1 MKPLLKV
8 ICLLIT
14 LSSAALPQSQAS
26 DIDSLL
32 KALPLKAGEEKLRIL
47 INICAE
53 YQYKPELGIDYAKQA
68 LELATRE
75 NNARYTGWAL
85 FQMGNMYQS
94 WDSLKISMDYYM
106 QALEY
111 AHKVRDSVLITNVY
125 NNSGVIYKA
134 WGSYN
139 RALESYTNVFRF
151 QLKGSTEDE
160 LIPVMY
166 NIGIVQSLIKDYNSA
181 LKSYLECLRLLEKYP
196 IPFGFIAVN
205 TAVGDIKK
213 DLADYQS
220 AEKYYKAAE
229 SFLDAENNDYL
240 RIKVYLQ
247 LADLYRKMKNKDLAL
262 DYAGKALK
270 IQNDKPDA
278 DGQADLTM
286 GAIFKEF
293 RQFKEA
299 LVYFRKSLATY
310 EKLGYNAEAVEAIE
324 YLADTYYS
332 TGEYKLAYDYKMR
345 GAVLKDSIYN
355 QDKLKEIDIVRAQF
369 ELDHKNEQLIYL
381 QQKSSLQ
388 ELRLNNQSNIM
399 TFFAFGI
406 IILSG
411 FVIALVYFNNTK
423 KKLNI
428 RLGIKQKQIE
438 THLAGLEEQNNQIQ
452 LQHSKLEDYAA
463 KLKKSNQAK
472 EKFLSIIAH
481 DLKNPV
487 HFIMNASEILEDD
500 YGDLTDGE
508 RSDLIHRLKQSSRLS
523 AELLQDLLT
532 WAQNSMDMMEFNPVA
547 FAVEKEAESIIALLE
562 HSAKAKDIRISMK
575 AEPGITAMADTAMIN
590 TVMRNLITNAVKFTK
605 PGGIIVVEIK
615 KINDSVLVSVN
626 DNGVGMSDDD
636 VDKLFRIDVKH
647 SKKGTM
653 EEAGT
658 GLGLIICKEFIE
670 RNGGVLS
677 VKSRLNE
684 GTSISFTL
692 PSA

>member
-14 LSSAALPQSQAS
+14 LSSASMPQSQAS

-32 KALPLKAGEEKLRIL
+32 KALPLSTGEEKLRIL

-53 YQYKPELGIDYAKQA
+53 YQYKPDLGLNYAKQA
-68 LELATRE
+68 LDLAKKE
-75 NNARYTGWAL
+75 NNVKFTGWAL

-106 QALEY
+106 QSLEY
-111 AHKVRDSVLITNVY
+111 ALKVRDSVLITNVY
-125 NNSGVIYKA
+125 NNSGVIYKT

-139 RALESYTNVFRF
+139 RALESYINVFRY
-151 QLKGSTEDE
+151 QLKGSTDEE

-166 NIGIVQSLIKDYNSA
+166 NIGIVQILIKDYNSA
-181 LKSYLECLRLLEKYP
+181 LKSCLECLRLLEKYP
-196 IPFGFIAVN
+196 TPFGFIAVN
-205 TAVGDIKK
+205 SALGDIKK
-213 DLADYQS
+213 ELADYQS

-229 SFLDAENNDYL
+229 SFLDAENNGYL

-247 LADLYRKMKNKDLAL
+247 LADLYRKMKNKNLAL

-278 DGQADLTM
+278 AGHAYMTM
-286 GAIFKEF
+286 GAIYKEF
-293 RQFKEA
+293 GQFNDA

-310 EKLGYNAEAVEAIE
+310 EKLGYNAESVEAIE
-324 YLADTYYS
+324 HLADTYYK
-332 TGEYKLAYDYKMR
+332 TGKYKLAYDYKMR

-399 TFFAFGI
+399 MFFVFGI

-438 THLAGLEEQNNQIQ
+438 KQLAGLEEQNNQNQ
-452 LQHSKLEDYAA
+452 LQNSKLEDYAA
-463 KLKKSNQAK
+463 KLKKSNQDK

-481 DLKNPV
+481 DLKNPI

-508 RSDLIHRLKQSSRLS
+508 RSDLIHRLRQSSRLS
-523 AELLQDLLT
+523 AELLQDILT
-532 WAQNSMDMMEFNPVA
+532 WAQNSMDMMEFNPTEVLPENEINS
-547 FAVEKEAESIIALLE
+547 VISLLM
-562 HSAKAKDIRISMK
+562 HSAENKNISINIS
-575 AEPGITAMADTAMIN
+575 AEPDIKVRGDKSMIDTVI
-590 TVMRNLITNAVKFTK
+590 RNLISNSIKFTR
-605 PGGIIVVEIK
+605 PGGIIDVIVQKSGNNALITVK
-615 KINDSVLVSVN
+615 
-626 DNGVGMSDDD
+626 DNGTGMEQEEMAR
-636 VDKLFRIDVKH
+636 LFRIDVKQTT
-647 SKKGTM
+647 KGTND
-653 EEAGT
+653 EGGT
-658 GLGLIICKEFIE
+658 GLGLIICKEFVE
-670 RNGGVLS
+670 RNGGTIS
-677 VKSRLNE
+677 VKSRKNE
-684 GTSISFTL
+684 GTEISFTVPL
-692 PSA
+692 A